1 MRALTPVEAAIV
13 VAVAGSVLAVTLPE
27 FLRNLHASRLVEP
40 IDGLKHIAA
49 RASALAAGRPTEQA
63 YPATVGLTPEKVPR
77 GERTAD
83 PPGTWDHPTWRA
95 LAFEHRIPHGFSF
108 GFDSQNAPEAATFR
122 AYAHG
127 DIDGDG
133 ILSTFEV
140 SGQSVEGQAPVVFA
154 LEMYREVE

>member
-13 VAVAGSVLAVTLPE
+13 VAVAGSVLAVSLPE

-49 RASALAAGRPTEQA
+49 RASALAASRPTAQA
-63 YPATVGLTPEKVPR
+63 YPPTVELTPEKVPR
-77 GERTAD
+77 GERVVD
-83 PPGTWDHPTWRA
+83 PPGTWDAPTWRA
-95 LAFEHRIPHGFSF
+95 LAFEQRVAHGFSF
-108 GFDSQNAPEAATFR
+108 GFESQNSPHLASFR

-127 DIDGDG
+127 DLDGDG

-140 SGQSVEGQAPVVFA
+140 SGQSVEGQSPVVFA